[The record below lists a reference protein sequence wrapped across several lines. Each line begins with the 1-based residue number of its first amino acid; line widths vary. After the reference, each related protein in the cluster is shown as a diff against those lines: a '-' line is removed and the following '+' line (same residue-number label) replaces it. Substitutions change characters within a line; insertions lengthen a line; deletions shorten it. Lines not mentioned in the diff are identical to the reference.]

1 MIKGKTT
8 ITEGAFKFLQV
19 LFYWTGGFSR
29 SSRNTGL
36 TLFFLTWVIAGLG
49 GCSSPPPEEVVGQ
62 RAVERW
68 QALAQRDME
77 KAYSYLSPGYRA
89 VNSLELYQARIGDK
103 VQWKG
108 ATVKKIACA
117 DNTCDVTLTLRYRYA
132 TPPTGS
138 HYEGERPI
146 KEKWTQ
152 TEDQWW
158 LLPED

>member
-1 MIKGKTT
+1 MIT
-8 ITEGAFKFLQV
+8 
-19 LFYWTGGFSR
+19 
-29 SSRNTGL
+29 
-36 TLFFLTWVIAGLG
+36 GLG

-77 KAYSYLSPGYRA
+77 KAYGYLSPGYRA
-89 VNSLELYQARIGDK
+89 VNSLELYQARIGDA

-108 ATVKKIACA
+108 ATVKNIACV

-132 TPPTGS
+132 TPPTGNY
-138 HYEGERPI
+138 YEGERPME
-146 KEKWTQ
+146 EKWTQ
-152 TEDQWW
+152 AEGQWW